1 MPINDSSPAHGGS
14 RADRTNDD
22 SGSTELQSLSA
33 KLPGYEVTR
42 EIRGGAQGVVYE
54 AIQEST
60 GRKVAIKV
68 MKQGPLAG
76 SAERARFER
85 EVRILGQIQ
94 HPNIVGIL
102 ATGIAAG
109 CHYYVMDF
117 ISGLALS
124 GYMAENKRSID
135 ETLRLFAKICQAISA
150 AHLRGII
157 HRDLKPTNIVVDPDG
172 QPHVLDF
179 GLAKFSRS
187 EADVDMS
194 VTQSGQF
201 VGTPAYAAPEQVRL
215 EHDLVDGRT
224 DLYSLG
230 MILFQMLTGAMPYPI
245 SSDIRRLVD
254 TIEHTPP
261 QRPSRLNP
269 RIGRDLDSIL
279 LKALSKEKSNR
290 YQSATAFAAD
300 IRRYLAGQSVQAH
313 PPSALYQMRKLIY
326 RHRLPFAFAATVLL
340 LLTMFAIVSTVLAV
354 RLFHQREL
362 ALTKGAEARRQRDH
376 AEQMTRESELH
387 AADAR
392 ARASEARWQAYLA
405 NLAAA
410 DAALRMG
417 DATAARAARRR
428 LDNVT
433 DHTLINWEWWHLIR
447 RMDRIENS
455 AAPPDVVTFDE
466 GALVNCLA
474 FSPQGNRIAIGRADG
489 IVTLRRIGPAGG
501 VLRLRGHSAAV
512 RAVTFDPTG
521 ERLASASADGTVR
534 LWATGSGEAI
544 MTVSSREAEASAV
557 TFDFAAKRLIAGYS
571 DASVIVWSADGREM
585 LAELPG
591 HTAGILALTGV
602 AQTDLA
608 VSAGLDA
615 TMRVWNTQTFTQI
628 GNVSFR
634 GRSVHALAVSPDGKL
649 LACGLADGRIVI
661 TEFGSWETVARL
673 DGHVEPVSG
682 LAFSPDGTRL
692 ASVSADTTLRLW
704 DVARQ
709 EEVIMLR
716 GHQRPVTS
724 VAFSPDGARIA
735 TASTDGAVRIL
746 EARVSADDFVRQMA
760 NDLSPSEIIEFLE
773 ADDALEGPLRD
784 TALRIARRL
793 NADHSATRSTNP

>member
-1 MPINDSSPAHGGS
+1 
-14 RADRTNDD
+14 
-22 SGSTELQSLSA
+22 
-33 KLPGYEVTR
+33 
-42 EIRGGAQGVVYE
+42 
-54 AIQEST
+54 
-60 GRKVAIKV
+60 
-68 MKQGPLAG
+68 
-76 SAERARFER
+76 
-85 EVRILGQIQ
+85 
-94 HPNIVGIL
+94 
-102 ATGIAAG
+102 
-109 CHYYVMDF
+109 
-117 ISGLALS
+117 
-124 GYMAENKRSID
+124 
-135 ETLRLFAKICQAISA
+135 
-150 AHLRGII
+150 
-157 HRDLKPTNIVVDPDG
+157 
-172 QPHVLDF
+172 
-179 GLAKFSRS
+179 
-187 EADVDMS
+187 
-194 VTQSGQF
+194 
-201 VGTPAYAAPEQVRL
+201 
-215 EHDLVDGRT
+215 
-224 DLYSLG
+224 
-230 MILFQMLTGAMPYPI
+230 
-245 SSDIRRLVD
+245 
-254 TIEHTPP
+254 
-261 QRPSRLNP
+261 
-269 RIGRDLDSIL
+269 
-279 LKALSKEKSNR
+279 
-290 YQSATAFAAD
+290 
-300 IRRYLAGQSVQAH
+300 
-313 PPSALYQMRKLIY
+313 
-326 RHRLPFAFAATVLL
+326 
-340 LLTMFAIVSTVLAV
+340 
-354 RLFHQREL
+354 
-362 ALTKGAEARRQRDH
+362 
-376 AEQMTRESELH
+376 
-387 AADAR
+387 
-392 ARASEARWQAYLA
+392 
-405 NLAAA
+405 
-410 DAALRMG
+410 
-417 DATAARAARRR
+417 
-428 LDNVT
+428 
-433 DHTLINWEWWHLIR
+433 
-447 RMDRIENS
+447 
-455 AAPPDVVTFDE
+455 
-466 GALVNCLA
+466 
-474 FSPQGNRIAIGRADG
+474 
-489 IVTLRRIGPAGG
+489 
-501 VLRLRGHSAAV
+501 
-512 RAVTFDPTG
+512 
-521 ERLASASADGTVR
+521 
-534 LWATGSGEAI
+534 

-634 GRSVHALAVSPDGKL
+634 GRPVHALAVSPDGKL